1 MYVYIIGQSFFIWYM
16 FIYLANL
23 FFCIALIWFMHY
35 REVYLELLSAPLL
48 EWPIVLAN
56 LVGGLLN

>member
-23 FFCIALIWFMHY
+23 FLHCIDMVHALPGGVP
-35 REVYLELLSAPLL
+35 RATKRSAAGM
-48 EWPIVLAN
+48 AN
-56 LVGGLLN
+56 CFG